1 MLCEYFRDRYDRL
14 DAGEDPGIL
23 LRAHL
28 ALCPACRE
36 EAARTKAALAAYRN
50 TNYRADDYR
59 EDRSGPRSDRIEERV
74 MAAVRILPK
83 PRRVVAFRDWI
94 VSGLV
99 IAVSMALIPFGNDFN
114 SIKAIFGRSFTLPL
128 MLALSLVITLYGAVF
143 IATHMDE
150 LAPFVRRHLPA
161 PRA

>member
-14 DAGEDPGIL
+14 DAGEEPGVL

-36 EAARTKAALAAYRN
+36 EAARSKAALAAYRN
-50 TNYRADDYR
+50 ALYRRDAHR
-59 EDRSGPRSDRIEERV
+59 EDFEGPGTDKIEERV
-74 MAAVRILPK
+74 MAAVRILPR
-83 PRRVVAFRDWI
+83 PRRVVSFRDWI

-99 IAVSMALIPFGNDFN
+99 IAISMALIPFGNDFN
-114 SIKAIFGRSFTLPL
+114 SIKALFGTSFTLPL

-161 PRA
+161 PRV